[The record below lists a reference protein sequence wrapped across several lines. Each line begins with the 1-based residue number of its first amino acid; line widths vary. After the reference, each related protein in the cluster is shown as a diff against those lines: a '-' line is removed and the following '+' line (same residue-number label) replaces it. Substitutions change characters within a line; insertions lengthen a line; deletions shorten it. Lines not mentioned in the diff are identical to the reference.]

1 MSQPPEYG
9 TLVIAALLVLALVFA
24 GEWIITYVQPGGR
37 PAALFP
43 WFLGAAA
50 AILAL
55 GFLVYFG
62 RGRGGSGR

>member
-1 MSQPPEYG
+1 MPPSPEYG

-24 GEWIITYVQPGGR
+24 GEWIITYVQPGGN
-37 PAALFP
+37 PTALFP

-55 GFLVYFG
+55 GFIIYLR
-62 RGRGGSGR
+62 RGRGGSDR

>member
-1 MSQPPEYG
+1 MPPPPEYG

-24 GEWIITYVQPGGR
+24 GVWIITYVQPGGH

-50 AILAL
+50 AILVL
-55 GFLVYFG
+55 GFVFYLG